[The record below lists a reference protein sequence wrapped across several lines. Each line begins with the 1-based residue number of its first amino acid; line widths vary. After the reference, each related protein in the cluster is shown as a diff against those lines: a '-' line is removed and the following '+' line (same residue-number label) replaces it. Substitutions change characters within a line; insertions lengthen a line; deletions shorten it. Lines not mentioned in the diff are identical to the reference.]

1 MDTFELTGHEVVIN
15 KNPFSSPINVD
26 VFTTLLRIKNPRLT
40 KTIVVSRKT
49 SSIAYISDR
58 MGVGFLVENELNLVI
73 RCSLYLRTKK
83 KNNDEPEL
91 PYRGRLVLFGN
102 ELVNPVREK
111 TLLNQYHSNFQGR
124 MALGAKV
131 SLYYTTWME
140 YVHIIGFSFNMSKSE
155 PHGKIA

>member
-83 KNNDEPEL
+83 KQ
-91 PYRGRLVLFGN
+91 R
-102 ELVNPVREK
+102 
-111 TLLNQYHSNFQGR
+111 
-124 MALGAKV
+124 
-131 SLYYTTWME
+131 
-140 YVHIIGFSFNMSKSE
+140 
-155 PHGKIA
+155 